1 MQFHTIHVSFFDF
14 FLFLKFDT
22 FILFFEFH
30 FYKRRHKVKK
40 DDHGEG
46 NVTIVAIIKASQEKG
61 LASFPLLSKPPL
73 SHEPVCS
80 HIPSTAPKRVP
91 LGCAPLR

>member
-40 DDHGEG
+40 DDHIGEG
-46 NVTIVAIIKASQEKG
+46 S
-61 LASFPLLSKPPL
+61 
-73 SHEPVCS
+73 
-80 HIPSTAPKRVP
+80 R
-91 LGCAPLR
+91 